1 MKGKLEY
8 KITVDTSEVLKKVN
22 RLTEAIETAN
32 NTLQKAQDIVNS
44 ISQMQVTVSVA
55 EKKKKHWWGFLFDSV
70 KPYWKHKNG
79 THQNK

>member
-70 KPYWKHKNG
+70 EPYWKNRHLYK
-79 THQNK
+79 K